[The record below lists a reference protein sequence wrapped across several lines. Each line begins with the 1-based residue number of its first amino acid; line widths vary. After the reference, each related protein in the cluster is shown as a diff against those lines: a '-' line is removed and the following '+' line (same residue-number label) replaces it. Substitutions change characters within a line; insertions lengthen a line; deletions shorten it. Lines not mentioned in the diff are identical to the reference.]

1 MYKIAQKISNFIN
14 TIILVIVLSI
24 LAALLLPRL
33 VGYEIYAVLSG
44 SMEPTYHVGSIIY
57 VKKMPAEEIE
67 IGDPIA
73 FQKDASTIATHR
85 AIDVDPANRQFRTKG
100 DANEVEDVNPVSFEK
115 VIGKGTISIPFLGFI
130 TVGIQTK
137 KGIIIA
143 CGVLVFMIITN
154 IIPEI
159 VKPEKPKEGESR
171 EEG

>member
-1 MYKIAQKISNFIN
+1 MLKIAQKTSNFIN
-14 TIILVIVLSI
+14 TIILIAVLSV

-33 VGYEIYAVLSG
+33 LGYEIYAVLSG
-44 SMEPTYHVGSIIY
+44 SMEPTYHVGSVIY
-57 VKKMPAEEIE
+57 VKKMSAEKIE

-73 FQKDASTIATHR
+73 FRKDTSTIATHR
-85 AIDVDPANRQFRTKG
+85 VIEVDSTQRQFRTKG
-100 DANEVEDVNPVSFEK
+100 DANEAEDINPVAFER
-115 VIGKGTISIPFLGFI
+115 VIGKGTISIPILGFI

-143 CGVLVFMIITN
+143 CGILVFMIIVN

-159 VKPEKPKEGESR
+159 FKPEKPKKGEIR